1 MDGFQKA
8 IAVLPPA
15 LQETLNGIPDY
26 EKRRVQEIRL
36 RAGQPVMLTAAG
48 QTLVTEAVCREEW
61 VWQLFDT
68 LCECSVYAHQEEL
81 RRGFVT
87 ARNGC
92 RIGVAGTAVVE
103 NGNIVSYRQI
113 TSLCVRVARRHE
125 GCATSLAERVTVDGR
140 VHGLLIC
147 GEPSCG
153 KTSLLK
159 DLIRE
164 FSCRGISAAVVD
176 ERGELSQGESL
187 WGCDV
192 LLYAPKP
199 AGVEQAVRC
208 LAPQVIVLDELGDAA
223 EIDAVM
229 DGVYRGVS
237 TVATVHCRTP
247 DQLLQ
252 RPALKR
258 ALENGGFEYL
268 CFLKGRETPGRI
280 ETVMRTEEWLRE
292 VVGSGFYGALRDGDR
307 SGKIPAIA
315 ATGHRVATV
324 FKGDVLHK

>member
-1 MDGFQKA
+1 M
-8 IAVLPPA
+8 
-15 LQETLNGIPDY
+15 LQSTLNGIPAVQ
-26 EKRRVQEIRL
+26 KRRVQEIRL
-36 RAGQPVMLTAAG
+36 RAGQPVVLTAAG
-48 QTLVTEAVCREEW
+48 QTLVTETVCREEW
-61 VWQLFDT
+61 VRQLFDT
-68 LCECSVYAHQEEL
+68 VCECSVYAHQEEL

-103 NGNIVSYRQI
+103 NGTIVSYRQI
-113 TSLCVRVARRHE
+113 TSLCIRVARRHE
-125 GCATSLAERVTVDGR
+125 GCATSLADCVMGDGR

-164 FSCRGISAAVVD
+164 FSCRGFSAAVVD
-176 ERGELSQGESL
+176 ERGELSQRGSTY
-187 WGCDV
+187 GCDV

-208 LAPQVIVLDELGDAA
+208 LAPQVIVLDELGDTA
-223 EIDAVM
+223 EIAAVM
-229 DGVYRGVS
+229 DGVYRGVP
-237 TVATVHCRTP
+237 TVATAHCRTP
-247 DQLLQ
+247 EQLLQ
-252 RPALKR
+252 RSALKR

-292 VVGSGFYGALRDGDR
+292 MVGIGFYGALRSGDR
-307 SGKIPAIA
+307 GGKIPAIS
-315 ATGHRVATV
+315 ATGHHAATV
-324 FKGDVLHK
+324 FESDVLHQ